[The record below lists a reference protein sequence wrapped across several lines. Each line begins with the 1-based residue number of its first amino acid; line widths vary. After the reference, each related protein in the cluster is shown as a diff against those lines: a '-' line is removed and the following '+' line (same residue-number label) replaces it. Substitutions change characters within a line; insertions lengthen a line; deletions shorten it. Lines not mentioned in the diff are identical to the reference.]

1 MIGFDVVISL
11 AGNSIM
17 VDQPQMIDAAIEAG
31 VTHFYPSE
39 FGVDIDQPFFLQ
51 ERYFRDKHSTR
62 EHLRKRARE
71 VPGFVF
77 TEIIIG
83 AFAETFVLS
92 SVFGLDRQGRTFTY
106 YGELDDV
113 KSISSME
120 E

>member
-1 MIGFDVVISL
+1 MISL

-39 FGVDIDQPFFLQ
+39 FGVDIGQPAFLQ

-71 VPGFVF
+71 ISGFVF

-92 SVFGLDRQGRTFTY
+92 DVFGLDRQGRTFTY
-106 YGELDDV
+106 YGDFDDV
-113 KSISSME
+113 KSISSMKE
-120 E
+120 